1 MIAELTS
8 IHNSIGFVQPYGK
21 EDVVQQIGLG
31 HMTPEMYVQLTLLN
45 QNHWIG
51 KVLEPLEIT

>member
-21 EDVVQQIGLG
+21 EDVVQRIGLG
-31 HMTPEMYVQLTLLN
+31 HMTPETYVQLTLLN
-45 QNHWIG
+45 QNH
-51 KVLEPLEIT
+51 